1 MLQNPRTKGPGE
13 APKEALERHLKEAKH
28 PLRLTLRNF
37 TLGEAYLIDGILRNS
52 AASSLVRA
60 VFCSLKRIM
69 VAFVVMGLSALS
81 SRSFAKYMPT

>member
-37 TLGEAYLIDGILRNS
+37 TLGEVYRNRTDLTKTPLTRPPERPLRGS
-52 AASSLVRA
+52 AIKQAG
-60 VFCSLKRIM
+60 K
-69 VAFVVMGLSALS
+69 
-81 SRSFAKYMPT
+81 